1 MIENLE
7 IKKTKKN
14 KSTKI
19 KNDLDKDEEVK
30 LEKELNEIIK
40 SKKNDIILLGGD
52 NTKSIKKTLIN
63 ENEIITN
70 NVIDDENNLNNVK
83 DKVLVS
89 KKINNSVKKTSMNE
103 NENEISNDNVDENE
117 INLNEYKLKNICFN
131 GSSELISKLK
141 PCYIDTD
148 EKIIHLISL
157 PCEKLLICK
166 KILIEKLS
174 DFDLITNKPGLYWIT
189 TNEPINHCLNS
200 GVNCLKNINN
210 DTKIIYN
217 GSSCNIR
224 SRIKEHLYRSDE
236 KCGEGTQSGI
246 SIDILNKN
254 FDDNKKISH
263 IKCLWD
269 KNKKTPK
276 YFKEGKI
283 KKINNKND
291 IINDI
296 YFSKEEI
303 NIIKNKNVIYFKN
316 GINIFDDKHKNFNWI
331 VYYLEI
337 DNHNIRD
344 YIEIEWRKKY
354 GIPQL
359 CSYISGR

>member
-1 MIENLE
+1 M
-7 IKKTKKN
+7 TKKIAID
-14 KSTKI
+14 KS
-19 KNDLDKDEEVK
+19 DDKDKIIVSNKK
-30 LEKELNEIIK
+30 L
-40 SKKNDIILLGGD
+40 
-52 NTKSIKKTLIN
+52 
-63 ENEIITN
+63 
-70 NVIDDENNLNNVK
+70 
-83 DKVLVS
+83 
-89 KKINNSVKKTSMNE
+89 VKKTSI
-103 NENEISNDNVDENE
+103 NEIHKNNINE
-117 INLNEYKLKNICFN
+117 INLNEYKFKNISFD

-141 PCYIDTD
+141 PCYIDTN
-148 EKIIHLISL
+148 EKIIYSISL

-166 KILIEKLS
+166 KIAIDKLD
-174 DFDLITNKPGLYWIT
+174 DFNSISNKPGLYWIT
-189 TNEPINHCLNS
+189 SNEPINHCLNS
-200 GVNCLKNINN
+200 GLYCLTNIN
-210 DTKIIYN
+210 DDSKIIYN
-217 GSSCNIR
+217 GSSGDIR
-224 SRIKEHLYRSDE
+224 SRIKEHLYRIDE
-236 KCGEGTQSGI
+236 KGGEGSQSGI

-263 IKCLWD
+263 IKCLYGE
-269 KNKKTPK
+269 NKKTPK

-303 NIIKNKNVIYFKN
+303 NIIKSKDVIYFKN
-316 GINIFDDKHKNFNWI
+316 GINIFDNKHKKFNWV

-354 GIPQL
+354 GVPQL

>member
-1 MIENLE
+1 M
-7 IKKTKKN
+7 
-14 KSTKI
+14 
-19 KNDLDKDEEVK
+19 
-30 LEKELNEIIK
+30 
-40 SKKNDIILLGGD
+40 SKKINR
-52 NTKSIKKTLIN
+52 SVKKTLIN
-63 ENEIITN
+63 ENKIITN
-70 NVIDDENNLNNVK
+70 NIINDENNLNN
-83 DKVLVS
+83 
-89 KKINNSVKKTSMNE
+89 
-103 NENEISNDNVDENE
+103 DNIDENK
-117 INLNEYKLKNICFN
+117 INLNEYKLKNMSFN

-148 EKIIHLISL
+148 EKIIYSISL

-166 KILIEKLS
+166 KIVIEKSS
-174 DFDLITNKPGLYWIT
+174 DFDLISNKHGLYWIA

-200 GVNCLKNINN
+200 GLNCLTNINN
-210 DTKIIYN
+210 DSKIIYN
-217 GSSCNIR
+217 GSSGDIR

-236 KCGEGTQSGI
+236 KGGEGTQSGI

-263 IKCLWD
+263 IKCLWGE
-269 KNKKTPK
+269 NKKTPK
-276 YFKEGKI
+276 YFFEGKI
-283 KKINNKND
+283 KKIND

-303 NIIKNKNVIYFKN
+303 NTIKNKDVIYFKN
-316 GINIFDDKHKNFNWI
+316 GINIFDNKHKKFNWF

-354 GIPQL
+354 GVPQL
-359 CSYISGR
+359 CSYTSGR